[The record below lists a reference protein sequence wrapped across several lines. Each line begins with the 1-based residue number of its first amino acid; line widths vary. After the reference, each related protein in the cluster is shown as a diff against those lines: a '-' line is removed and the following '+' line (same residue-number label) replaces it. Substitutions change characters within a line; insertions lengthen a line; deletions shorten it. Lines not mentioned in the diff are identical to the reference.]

1 MAKKKEECPPVKA
14 RGLHV
19 VTQSLQSQASRCKRT
34 AVVAAYV
41 ANVVRAAAK
50 GGCMWSTPDIAVLE
64 TDLLR
69 VFWHARGPSSS
80 KRNCFEPCGVTR
92 AAQRQRSSF

>member
-1 MAKKKEECPPVKA
+1 MAKQKEECPPVKA

-19 VTQSLQSQASRCKRT
+19 VTQSLQRQASYCERT
-34 AVVAAYV
+34 AIVAAYV
-41 ANVVRAAAK
+41 AKVVRAAAK

-64 TDLLR
+64 TDSLR
-69 VFWHARGPSSS
+69 FFWHARGPSSS

-92 AAQRQRSSF
+92 FPQHQSVWF